1 MSEPRENSSWKLWY
15 SQPASRW
22 EEALPV
28 GNGRIGAMVYGGTQ
42 SEIIALNEDTLWS
55 GFPRDSQNYEAIRH
69 LSKVRSLLF
78 SGKYKEAEQIIDQKM
93 LGARSESYLPLGNLI
108 INQQG
113 ETTCGSYNRE
123 LNLDTATSSV
133 KYNNDSLECLRE
145 VFVSA
150 VDQVLVVRITA
161 TGEGSLQLTAAMDSP
176 LKHTSGPLDGNDMLV
191 MRGQAPSH
199 IADNYL
205 GDHPQS
211 VLYEEGLGL
220 RFEAHL
226 RAWVNQGEV
235 SVQDNKRLKIS
246 GATEVVLYMSAHTN
260 FAGYDKMPNDE
271 DNISDL
277 CQSELASAMELGYEE
292 LYRRHLEEHHALF
305 GRVDLDLGS
314 NQNSL
319 LPTDERLNV
328 YRTGE
333 EDPALEA
340 LYFQYG
346 RYLLMASSRPGT
358 QPAHLQ
364 GIWNYHI
371 QPPWNSNYTTNIN
384 TEMNYWPSEVC
395 NLSECHEPLISLVQD
410 LSHTG
415 ARTAKIHYGCNGWT
429 AHHNIDIWR
438 AGIPS
443 DGESSWAFWPM
454 GGVWLSR
461 HVWEHYVFNPDKVY
475 LRETAY
481 PLLKGAAEFCLDY
494 LVTGPDN
501 TLVTAPSTSPENKF
515 FTEDGEKCSVS
526 IASTMD
532 MTLIAE
538 LFDHCIQ
545 AAEILGTDEEW
556 TAQVKNASQKLYKPQ
571 IGEDG
576 RLQEWSEPFKEAE
589 PGHRHVSHLY
599 GLYPGSSITIKET
612 PEYAQAAKQSLHHR
626 ISQGGG
632 HTGWSCAWLINLFA
646 RLGDGEKA
654 HYFIRTLLARSTY
667 PNLFDDHP
675 PFQID
680 GNFGGTSGIAEMLL
694 QSHNEVIQLLP
705 ALPTA
710 WSKGSVSGLKARGGY
725 VVDIHWDE
733 AYLVSATIQ
742 STHDGLCHIS
752 YGAESLLI
760 KDSNGTVVSSNGA
773 PFQTKRGESYV
784 VNCS

>member
-93 LGARSESYLPLGNLI
+93 LGVRSESYLPLGNLI

-123 LNLDTATSSV
+123 LNLDTALSSV

-443 DGESSWAFWPM
+443 DGEASWAFWPM

-461 HVWEHYVFNPDKVY
+461 HVWEHYVFNPDKLY

-545 AAEILGTDEEW
+545 AAEILGIDEEW

-654 HYFIRTLLARSTY
+654 HHFIRTLLARSTY

-760 KDSNGTVVSSNGA
+760 KDSHGTVVSSNGA